1 MDQPSFKPTEAELE
15 VLQILWQ
22 KGSAT
27 VRDVHEELSRT
38 KDSVY
43 TTTLK
48 IMQKMHE
55 KRLVER
61 DEDSRTHVYR
71 ATVPEEEMQQHLL
84 HKFIHSAFGG
94 SALKLVMQALG
105 NRSSTPDELEKVQ
118 QLIEQLRRSRK

>member
-48 IMQKMHE
+48 IMQKMYE
-55 KRLVER
+55 KGLVER
-61 DEDSRTHVYR
+61 DEDNRTHVYR
-71 ATVPEEEMQQHLL
+71 TTVPEEEMQQHLL
-84 HKFIHSAFGG
+84 HKFIDSTFRG
-94 SALKLVMQALG
+94 SAMKLVMQALG
-105 NRSSTPDELEKVQ
+105 NRPSTPDELEKVQ
-118 QLIEQLRRSRK
+118 QLLEQLRRSRK